1 MPLGERGMDALR
13 ELFNIGAG
21 NAATSLSQMLGGERV
36 LVEVPDVKTV
46 ATTSLGEQLGKNTRV
61 LCAVGFTITGGFDAR
76 LLMVFDERS
85 AARLASVLL
94 GRPAPEDKD
103 EITFDAAARSALDET
118 GNIVASSFVSGL
130 GRLTRRRI
138 MPSVPSSGVAE
149 ATAVV
154 GQVLKD
160 LGPHADE
167 SIVCHTDLQT
177 RGTRIHGQL
186 LLLPERRSL
195 SEILNAL
202 GVDPA
207 T

>member
-1 MPLGERGMDALR
+1 MPLGERGLDALR

-36 LVEVPDVKTV
+36 TVDVPDVITV
-46 ATTSLGEQLGKNTRV
+46 ATSSLGVHLGKNTRV
-61 LCAVGFTITGGFDAR
+61 LCAVGFTISGGFDAR

-85 AARLASVLL
+85 AARLACVLL
-94 GRPAPEDKD
+94 GRPAPE
-103 EITFDAAARSALDET
+103 ETEAIVFDAAARSALDET

-130 GRLTRRRI
+130 GRLTQRRI

-154 GQVLKD
+154 EKVLKD
-160 LGPHADE
+160 LGPSADE
-167 SIVCHTDLQT
+167 SIVCHTDMQT

-202 GVDPA
+202 GVDPG